1 MKETNKKTLTKLL
14 ALGLLLGGTGAVAV
28 SQVSADA
35 VSEDDLHPP
44 QMHMGPDFMQKLTR
58 TVEKIDN
65 GVVITLTTDDAD
77 TLTKLQDFEANADQH
92 HGPLQDMQNVTR
104 TIVQLDNGVQITLT
118 SDDAATVQKLQHGPR
133 GGGHHPGQLPNVTR
147 SVEKID
153 NGVVITLTSDDP
165 DTVIKLQEETQK

>member
-1 MKETNKKTLTKLL
+1 MKETHKKTLTKLL

-28 SQVSADA
+28 SQASADA
-35 VSEDDLHPP
+35 VSLDNFHPP
-44 QMHMGPDFMQKLTR
+44 QMHMGPDFMQKVTR

-77 TLTKLQDFEANADQH
+77 TLTKLQDFESADKH

-133 GGGHHPGQLPNVTR
+133 GGVHHPGQLPNVTR

-153 NGVVITLTSDDP
+153 NGIVITLTSDDP
-165 DTVIKLQEETQK
+165 DTVTKLQEEIQQ